1 MSDVGNSDLFD
12 AYYFAH
18 SCGRPYQRNEH
29 WLGFFGTIAEKIVN
43 EVQPQSVMD
52 VGCAMGFL
60 VEALRE
66 RNVEAF
72 GIDISEFAIG
82 EIGPEIKPFC
92 WVASVLDPF
101 PRDYDLM
108 VCIEVLEHLKPEEAD
123 RAVSN
128 LCKYSTQVLFS
139 STPSDFKEATH
150 FNVQPPH
157 YWSEHFARHGFYRD
171 LDFDASFIT
180 PWAML
185 FKSEKVS
192 TARVV
197 KNYDRQLWQLQQ
209 EIAGLRSFSLEVKS
223 ELVDHE
229 NLVAERADLE
239 ARQQELLREIDEAS
253 EQIRELRDQLSI
265 YQKIATEKEQL
276 EVALEVERNQVE
288 TLQDQLRDQEE
299 LAEKQRL
306 ESLLKASEVSLRAE
320 KERTEILANEKFMVE
335 AEKVDLGKT
344 LDALSKEKQVI
355 QGRLAE
361 HEAHVGW
368 RLVTKVQRFRIR
380 LFPVGSPRERIWKA
394 GVAFFRAWL
403 DLGFWGAIR
412 KALSSV
418 RGKPI
423 GHTIDSDYQK
433 WIKVSEPSPE
443 DLHEQ
448 RTLALSFSYRPLISV
463 VTPVY
468 NPPLEVLKEALE
480 SILDQTYDRW
490 EMCIADASTNSGVR
504 HILDAYSKQN
514 SRIKVRFMER
524 NEGIAENS
532 NQALDLASGEFI
544 AIFDHDD
551 RLAPNTFF
559 EVVHVLNE
567 DQDVDILYF
576 DEDKL
581 SSDGKERRD
590 PWFKPDWSP
599 ELLLSANF
607 LMHSVVRRE
616 LVQEVDGFRK
626 SMEGTQDWDLLF
638 RCTEKTKRIR
648 HIPKVLYHWRQIKGS
663 AASDL
668 LAKPWVFEN
677 QRKCVQEHLERIGL
691 ENANATFTSPG
702 FLRVSWSPSE
712 SLVSIVI
719 PSKDKVEV
727 LQRCIDS
734 LLKITDYPHYE
745 IILVDNESVE
755 KNTIAYY
762 ESLKDDSRVKFI
774 PFPGEF
780 NFSAANNQGA
790 REANGKLL
798 LFLNN
803 DVEILE
809 PDWLEEMVR
818 WAERPEIGVVGAKL
832 LYPNGLIQHAG
843 VVIGMQGHASHV
855 FMGSMEKQT
864 GPFGSVDWYR
874 DYSAVTG
881 ACMMMRKEVFEE
893 IGGFDEGYQ
902 LVFSDVEICL
912 RVVNK
917 GYRVVYTPYARLR
930 HYEGKS
936 RGVHI
941 PASDML
947 RGYEHMHEWVEA
959 GDRYFNPNL
968 SYAIPI
974 PSIQKCDE
982 ESRLQR
988 LENLVGINHQ
998 DENTLRRT

>member
-1 MSDVGNSDLFD
+1 MSEKGNSDLFD

-18 SCGRPYQRNEH
+18 SCGRPYQRDEH

-43 EVQPQSVMD
+43 ELQPQSVMD

-66 RNVEAF
+66 RDVEAF

-82 EIGPEIKPFC
+82 EIIPEIKPFC

-128 LCKYSTQVLFS
+128 LCKYSKQVLFS
-139 STPSDFKEATH
+139 STPSDFKETTH

-157 YWSEHFARHGFYRD
+157 YWSEHFARHGFYHD

-197 KNYDRQLWQLQQ
+197 RNYERQLWQLQQ
-209 EIAGLRSFSLEVKS
+209 EIAGLRSFSLEIRS
-223 ELVDHE
+223 ELLDHE
-229 NLVAERADLE
+229 NLVAERGKLE
-239 ARQQELLREIDEAS
+239 ARQKELHNQIDEAKEEIRKLQDQIS
-253 EQIRELRDQLSI
+253 E
-265 YQKIATEKEQL
+265 YQRIAIEKERI
-276 EVALEVERNQVE
+276 EKALIVERNQVE
-288 TLQDQLRDQEE
+288 TLKDQLQGQEE
-299 LAEKQRL
+299 LEAEKQSL
-306 ESLLKASEVSLRAE
+306 ESLVKASEVSLKAE
-320 KERTEILANEKFMVE
+320 KERAEILE
-335 AEKVDLGKT
+335 AERVGLSKT
-344 LDALSKEKQVI
+344 LEDLSKEKQAL

-361 HEAHVGW
+361 HDAHVGW
-368 RLVTKVQRFRIR
+368 RLVTKIQRFRIR

-403 DLGFWGAIR
+403 DLGFWSAIR

-418 RGKPI
+418 RGRPI
-423 GHTIDSDYQK
+423 GHTADSDYQK
-433 WIKVSEPSPE
+433 WIECTEPSLE
-443 DLHEQ
+443 DLDKQ
-448 RTLALSFSYRPLISV
+448 RKTALSFPYRPLISV

-468 NPPLEVLKEALE
+468 NPPLDVLKEALE
-480 SILDQTYDRW
+480 SILDQTYDHW
-490 EMCIADASTNSGVR
+490 EMCIADASTNTKVR
-504 HILDAYSKQN
+504 QVLDTYSKQD
-514 SRIKVRFMER
+514 SRIKVSFLER
-524 NEGIAENS
+524 NEGISGNS
-532 NQALDLASGEFI
+532 NRALKLARGEFI

-551 RLAPNTFF
+551 RLASNTFF
-559 EVVHVLNE
+559 EVVHALNE
-567 DQDVDILYF
+567 DRDIDIIYF

-581 SSDGKERRD
+581 SSNGKERRD

-599 ELLLSANF
+599 ELLLSANY
-607 LMHSVVRRE
+607 LMHSVVRRDLVEE
-616 LVQEVDGFRK
+616 LGGFRE
-626 SMEGTQDWDLLF
+626 SMEGTQDWDLLL
-638 RCTEKTKRIR
+638 RCTEKTNRIR

-663 AASDL
+663 AASNL

-691 ENANATFTSPG
+691 ESPSTTFTSPG
-702 FLRVSWSPSE
+702 FLRISWPTSE
-712 SLVSIVI
+712 PLISIIV

-727 LQRCIDS
+727 LRRCIDS
-734 LLKITDYPHYE
+734 LQEITDYPSYE
-745 IILVDNESVE
+745 IILVDNESEE

-762 ESLKDDSRVKFI
+762 ESLKDDSRVKFSQ
-774 PFPGEF
+774 FPGEF
-780 NFSAANNQGA
+780 NFSAANNQGV

-809 PDWLEEMVR
+809 PGWLEEMVR

-874 DYSAVTG
+874 NYSAVTG

-893 IGGFDEGYQ
+893 VGGFDEGYQ

-936 RGVHI
+936 RGFHI
-941 PASDML
+941 PAADML
-947 RGYEHMHEWVEA
+947 RGYEQMKKMVEG
-959 GDRYFNPNL
+959 GDPYFNENL
-968 SYAIPI
+968 SYELQIPTI
-974 PSIQKCDE
+974 IQMNE
-982 ESRLQR
+982 ETRIAR
-988 LENLVGINHQ
+988 LERLVRG
-998 DENTLRRT
+998 